1 MTPISADAD
10 RQIQQLLH
18 ACGQLAEQMASQPF
32 EIHQKGI
39 EDYVTSV
46 DAALDHKLTTTFT
59 DLFPADG
66 IITEENEQSRQKYT
80 GPYDRLWC
88 IDPIDGTENFM
99 RHKPDYSV
107 MVGLLQ
113 QHQPIAGWVHAPAT
127 GITYWGGSDWGLFQ
141 STAHQPAESLLV
153 RQPYPPSDRF
163 CPLIIGYRDQKQF
176 GDAIAEFI
184 PEVQFYSL
192 GSFGL
197 KVLEVILGRA
207 GLYLYFNRRVKV
219 WDTAGPIALAK
230 AAGLVCCD
238 LEGEPISFAPAA
250 IDLDTLAHKQ
260 VILVGWDRYVE
271 TLRPKLKAAAEA
283 VLHPAS

>member
-1 MTPISADAD
+1 MTPISAAAD

-46 DAALDHKLTTTFT
+46 DAALDLKLTTVFT

-66 IITEENEQSRQKYT
+66 IITEENPQSRQKYT

-113 QHQPIAGWVHAPAT
+113 HHQPIAGWVHAPAM
-127 GITYWGGSDWGLFQ
+127 GITYWGGSGWGLFQ
-141 STAHQPAESLLV
+141 SSAAQLTEKLLV
-153 RQPYPPSDRF
+153 REPYPPSDRF

-176 GDAIAEFI
+176 GDAIAAFI

-219 WDTAGPIALAK
+219 WDTAGPIALAR

-260 VILVGWDRYVE
+260 VILVGWDRYIK

-283 VLHPAS
+283 VLHSAS

>member
-10 RQIQQLLH
+10 RQIQHLLH

-46 DAALDHKLTTTFT
+46 DAALDRKLTDVFT
-59 DLFPADG
+59 DLFPRDG

-80 GPYDRLWC
+80 APYDRLWC

-113 QHQPIAGWVHAPAT
+113 NHQPIAGWVHAPAT
-127 GITYWGGSDWGLFQ
+127 EITYWGGTEWGLFQ
-141 STAHQPAESLLV
+141 ATDVQPAEKLLV
-153 RQPYPPSDRF
+153 REPYPPSDRF

-176 GDAIAEFI
+176 GQAIAEFI

-219 WDTAGPIALAK
+219 WDTAGPIALAQ

-238 LEGEPISFAPAA
+238 LEGQPISFAPEA
-250 IDLDTLAHKQ
+250 IDLETLAHKQ
-260 VILVGWDRYVE
+260 VILVGWARYVDR
-271 TLRPKLKAAAEA
+271 LRPKLKAAAEA
-283 VLHPAS
+283 VLQSPR

>member
-1 MTPISADAD
+1 
-10 RQIQQLLH
+10 
-18 ACGQLAEQMASQPF
+18 
-32 EIHQKGI
+32 
-39 EDYVTSV
+39 
-46 DAALDHKLTTTFT
+46 
-59 DLFPADG
+59 
-66 IITEENEQSRQKYT
+66 
-80 GPYDRLWC
+80 
-88 IDPIDGTENFM
+88 M

-113 QHQPIAGWVHAPAT
+113 HHQPIAGWVHAPAT
-127 GITYWGGSDWGLFQ
+127 EITYWGGKDWGLFQ
-141 STAHQPAESLLV
+141 STADQPTEKLLV
-153 RQPYPPSDRF
+153 REPYPPSDRF

-219 WDTAGPIALAK
+219 WDTAGPIALAL

-238 LEGEPISFAPAA
+238 LEGQPISFAPEA

-260 VILVGWDRYVE
+260 VILVGWARYVE

-283 VLHPAS
+283 VLHSAS